1 MDDTMD
7 EHEQLFLLN
16 NKRDYHRVGSRVGTG
31 ADHVRVLYY
40 YSVERMRVNQSAKYF
55 NDSEFK

>member
-1 MDDTMD
+1 MD

-31 ADHVRVLYY
+31 AYHVSVLYY